1 MAWSCDYSI
10 EKAGGGSMTSL
21 KTDEGLV
28 CRFTGPGSIYIQ
40 TRNQDEFEQYVGAV
54 AGTRQ

>member
-1 MAWSCDYSI
+1 
-10 EKAGGGSMTSL
+10 MTSL